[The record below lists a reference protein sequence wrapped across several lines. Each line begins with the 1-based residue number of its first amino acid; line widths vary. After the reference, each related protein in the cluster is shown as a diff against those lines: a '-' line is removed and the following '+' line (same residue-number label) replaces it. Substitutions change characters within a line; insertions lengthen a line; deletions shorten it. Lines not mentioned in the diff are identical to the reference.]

1 MQNFSQMLKEK
12 IRLKNFFLLKSSKKL
27 VLESRAFLKNQTFG
41 LKKNFSE
48 GGVGKLKLYKC
59 RVCSRK

>member
-1 MQNFSQMLKEK
+1 MQNFPQMLREK
-12 IRLKNFFLLKSSKKL
+12 IQTEKILLLKSSKKL